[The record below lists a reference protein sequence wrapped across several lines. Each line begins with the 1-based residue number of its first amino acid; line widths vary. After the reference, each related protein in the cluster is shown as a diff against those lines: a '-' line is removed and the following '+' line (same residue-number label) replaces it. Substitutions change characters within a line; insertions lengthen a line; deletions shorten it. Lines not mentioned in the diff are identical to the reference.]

1 MFERTKVREHH
12 IRRVFSFPHQLRHRG
27 KNLRIYYVSEV
38 LPIARDWVLTGN
50 TKVNRLI
57 KQYFRVAVFVSDM
70 HCVSCDRKLEYIFF
84 RFEKEGPVQ
93 TPNFSWEHEKFGV
106 LPAYLSRDLRLWNGF
121 NADIICLQ
129 ILFVCYSFYFWLI
142 WSFTDQPCIIVCY
155 YFNVFYNQFALY
167 LQTFRCD
174 LVQTS
179 NQIMFGE
186 LNSTSET
193 NATGFW

>member
-50 TKVNRLI
+50 IKVNRLI

-84 RFEKEGPVQ
+84 LFEKVGPVQ
-93 TPNFSWEHEKFGV
+93 TTNLSWEHEKFGV
-106 LPAYLSRDLRLWNGF
+106 LPAYLSRDHRLLNGF
-121 NADIICLQ
+121 NVDIICLQ

-142 WSFTDQPCIIVCY
+142 WSFTDQPCITVCY
-155 YFNVFYNQFALY
+155 YFNVLYSQFALN

-179 NQIMFGE
+179 N
-186 LNSTSET
+186 
-193 NATGFW
+193 